1 MQVFIRHS
9 TIVRLF
15 GAFAAL
21 WLSAGSAWA
30 GSGGP
35 DAATLQKIL
44 DDLCT
49 FLKMTSCPQLPTAS
63 QLVLEIAGLETAP
76 PDVVR
81 FEGALS
87 PTAVVNAVN
96 PPAGSPIAP
105 SIAPPGSPVAP
116 SNVAPLA
123 FVSGATATVT
133 TVTEPPN
140 PDADSFFYAA
150 TNGAAGQA
158 PDTLNL
164 VYDYKLLTNPTFA
177 KGQLVAEFSIPLVI
191 VNSDFSE
198 TEAPT
203 TIQILGATS
212 GCGNAVP
219 CFSTTATSKS
229 FGTVDPAKLGVTV
242 ALAFQPSENFSDSH
256 AVFSVQAKL
265 VVTQKQDPAYFASG
279 SPFFKAAF
287 VNNESG
293 APSKLL
299 TSPAIGIGI
308 APYAAPQCPGGVNC
322 AGAPPPSHFPYC
334 ASIADDFGTVRSA
347 VAAFLSIGTV
357 GATSVSAPVQPL
369 SGVTCPF

>member
-9 TIVRLF
+9 TIVRSF

-35 DAATLQKIL
+35 DAATLQTTL
-44 DDLCT
+44 NALCA
-49 FLKMTSCPQLPTAS
+49 FLNMASCPQLPTAS

-96 PPAGSPIAP
+96 PPAGSPFAP

-116 SNVAPLA
+116 SSVAPLA
-123 FVSGATATVT
+123 FVSGATATVA

-140 PDADSFFYAA
+140 PDADTFFYAA
-150 TNGAAGQA
+150 TDGAAGQA
-158 PDTLNL
+158 PQTLNL
-164 VYDYKLLTNPTFA
+164 VYDYKRLTNPTFA
-177 KGQLVAEFSIPLVI
+177 KGQRVAEFSIPLVI
-191 VNSDFSE
+191 VNSDHSE

-219 CFSTTATSKS
+219 CVSATATSKS
-229 FGTVDPAKLGVTV
+229 FGPVDPAKLGVTV
-242 ALAFQPSENFSDSH
+242 TLAFQPSEHFSDAH

-265 VVTQKQDPAYFASG
+265 VVTQTRDPAYFASG
-279 SPFFKAAF
+279 SPFFAAAF
-287 VNNESG
+287 KTDELG
-293 APSKLL
+293 ASSKVL
-299 TSPAIGIGI
+299 SPPAIGIGI
-308 APYAAPQCPGGVNC
+308 APYAAPQCPGGANC
-322 AGAPPPSHFPYC
+322 AGTQTPSHFPYC

-369 SGVTCPF
+369 PGVTCPF